1 MAGSMQAAEAAGR
14 LSALLS
20 LLALRRLLAVL
31 QPLAL
36 LLLLPFRWRGRPG
49 AVAVSAASEVAGGDA
64 AAAASGGS
72 SGKKGKLSSSAAAAV
87 VLRVPAGSPMVA
99 ARRQASARRE
109 VAIRR
114 AREAGREYELIP
126 TPRGETLF
134 TQCWWP
140 HPPSSAIKPRALV
153 VVMHGL
159 NEHSGRYDHLARR
172 LNEIGI
178 KVYGMDWTGHGGSD
192 GLHGYVQSLDHAVS
206 DLKMYLKKVLAE
218 NPGLPCFCFGHSTG
232 GGIILKAALDPE
244 VETCIS
250 GIVLTSPAVR
260 VQPAHPVIRVM
271 APVFALIAP
280 RYQFTGS
287 HRNGPP
293 VSRDP
298 EALKSKYTDQLVF
311 TGSIRVRTGY
321 EILRLTSYLQQ
332 HLHRIAVPMLVLHG
346 ADDLV
351 TDPDGSR
358 ALYEQS
364 SSTDKSIKL
373 YDGLLHDLLIEPE
386 KDKIMDDIVAWLS
399 PRV

>member
-14 LSALLS
+14 LNALLS

-36 LLLLPFRWRGRPG
+36 LLLLPFRWRARP
-49 AVAVSAASEVAGGDA
+49 VAVTA
-64 AAAASGGS
+64 AAADAVAASGS
-72 SGKKGKLSSSAAAAV
+72 ATASGKKGKAV

-109 VAIRR
+109 IAARR
-114 AREAGREYELIP
+114 ALEAGREYELIP
-126 TPRGETLF
+126 TQRGETLF
-134 TQCWWP
+134 TQRWWP
-140 HPPSSAIKPRALV
+140 HASSSTIKPRALV

-172 LNEIGI
+172 LNDIGI

-206 DLKMYLKKVLAE
+206 DLKMYLKKVLAD

-232 GGIILKAALDPE
+232 GGIILKAVLDPE
-244 VETCIS
+244 VETCVR
-250 GIVLTSPAVR
+250 GIILTSPAVC
-260 VQPAHPVIRVM
+260 VQPAHPIIKVM

-298 EALKSKYTDQLVF
+298 EALKSKYSDQLVF

-346 ADDLV
+346 ASDLV
-351 TDPDGSR
+351 TDPEGSR
-358 ALYEQS
+358 KLYEDAS
-364 SSTDKSIKL
+364 SSDKSFNL
-373 YDGLLHDLLIEPE
+373 YNGLLHDLLIEPE
-386 KDKIMDDIVAWLS
+386 KEKIMDDIVDWLS

>member
-1 MAGSMQAAEAAGR
+1 MQAADAAGR

-36 LLLLPFRWRGRPG
+36 LLLLPFRWRSRPG
-49 AVAVSAASEVAGGDA
+49 AG
-64 AAAASGGS
+64 AAASAPGA
-72 SGKKGKLSSSAAAAV
+72 SGKKGKASSSSSSSAV

-109 VAIRR
+109 VAMRR

-126 TPRGETLF
+126 TARGETLF

-140 HPPSSAIKPRALV
+140 RPSSTVKPRALV

-172 LNEIGI
+172 LNDIGI

-192 GLHGYVQSLDHAVS
+192 GLHGYVQSLDHAVN
-206 DLKMYLKKVLAE
+206 DLKMYLKKVSAE

-232 GGIILKAALDPE
+232 GGIILKAALDPD
-244 VETCIS
+244 VETLIS
-250 GIVLTSPAVR
+250 GVVLTSPAVR
-260 VQPAHPVIRVM
+260 VQPAHPIIAAM
-271 APVFALIAP
+271 APIFALIAP
-280 RYQFTGS
+280 RYQWTAS

-298 EALKSKYTDQLVF
+298 EALRAKYADQLVF
-311 TGSIRVRTGY
+311 TGAIRVRTGY

-332 HLHRIAVPMLVLHG
+332 HLQRVAVPLLVMHG

-351 TDPDGSR
+351 TDPEGSR
-358 ALYEQS
+358 ALYERAS
-364 SSTDKSIKL
+364 SADKSLRL
-373 YDGLLHDLLIEPE
+373 YHGLLHDLLIEPE
-386 KDKIMDDIVAWLS
+386 KDRVMDDIVAWLS
-399 PRV
+399 RRL

>member
-36 LLLLPFRWRGRPG
+36 LLLLPFRWRARPG
-49 AVAVSAASEVAGGDA
+49 TVAVAVASDA
-64 AAAASGGS
+64 AASASGA
-72 SGKKGKLSSSAAAAV
+72 SGKKGGKASASV

-109 VAIRR
+109 IAIRR
-114 AREAGREYELIP
+114 AREGGREYEIVP
-126 TPRGETLF
+126 TARGETLF

-140 HPPSSAIKPRALV
+140 HPPSSSIKPRALV

-178 KVYGMDWTGHGGSD
+178 KVYGMDWTGHGASD
-192 GLHGYVQSLDHAVS
+192 ALHGYVQSLDHAVN

-244 VETCIS
+244 VETLIS

-260 VQPAHPVIRVM
+260 VQPSHPVIKVM
-271 APVFALIAP
+271 APVVALLAP
-280 RYQFTGS
+280 RYQFPGS
-287 HRNGPP
+287 QKNGPP

-298 EALKSKYTDQLVF
+298 EALRTKYSDPLVF
-311 TGSIRVRTGY
+311 TGAIRVRTGY

-332 HLHRIAVPMLVLHG
+332 HLHRITVPILVLHG
-346 ADDLV
+346 ADDMV

-364 SSTDKSIKL
+364 SSADKSLKL
-373 YDGLLHDLLIEPE
+373 YSGLLHDLLIEPE
-386 KDKIMDDIVAWLS
+386 KDKVMDDIVAWLS

>member
-36 LLLLPFRWRGRPG
+36 LLLLPFRWRARPG
-49 AVAVSAASEVAGGDA
+49 AVAVTVASSDAGASSAS
-64 AAAASGGS
+64 GS
-72 SGKKGKLSSSAAAAV
+72 SGKKGKAAASV

-109 VAIRR
+109 IAIRR
-114 AREAGREYELIP
+114 AREGGREYELIP
-126 TPRGETLF
+126 TSRGETLF

-140 HPPSSAIKPRALV
+140 HPSSSTIKPRALV

-172 LNEIGI
+172 LNDIGV

-192 GLHGYVQSLDHAVS
+192 GLHGYVQSLDHAVV

-244 VETCIS
+244 VETLIS

-260 VQPAHPVIRVM
+260 VQPAHPIIRVM

-280 RYQFTGS
+280 RYQFTAS

-298 EALKSKYTDQLVF
+298 EALRAKYTDQLVF
-311 TGSIRVRTGY
+311 TGAIRVRTGY
-321 EILRLTSYLQQ
+321 EILRLTSFLQQ
-332 HLHRIAVPMLVLHG
+332 HLHRITVPILVLHG
-346 ADDLV
+346 ANDMV

-364 SSTDKSIKL
+364 SSADKSLRL

-386 KDKIMDDIVAWLS
+386 KDKIMDDIVEWLS